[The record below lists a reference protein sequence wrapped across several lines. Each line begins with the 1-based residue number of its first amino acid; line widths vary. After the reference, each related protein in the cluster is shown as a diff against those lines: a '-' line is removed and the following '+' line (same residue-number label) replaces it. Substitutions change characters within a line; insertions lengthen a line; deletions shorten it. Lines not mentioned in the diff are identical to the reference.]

1 MTQELQPHLSRIL
14 NPRQALSH
22 TALRALSGLTAAQ
35 LGNSFAQA
43 WAKSPAERR
52 RAVTSNLVEL
62 AEDNFELDFTEV
74 FKLCLR
80 DPDAQVRVHAIEGL
94 WENRERGLAE
104 TLLRMLREDPAE
116 PVRTAAANSLGR
128 YTYLVEMG
136 QLDAATAQKV
146 RDGLLAAIHDA
157 AEVLDVRRRALE
169 ALAYISSDPL
179 VHDIIATAYA
189 DPHPKMKAS
198 ALFAMGRNCD
208 ARWLPTLLAEL
219 DSPSPEMRYDA
230 ACACGELEEAQAVP
244 YLIPLLDDLDWEV
257 QLAAVQALGRI
268 GGDDAQR
275 ALGRC
280 LRRGDEKLAAAAQEA
295 LTELSFGED
304 PLSFGLRRPRGRG
317 ARG

>member
-1 MTQELQPHLSRIL
+1 MRPEFHPHHGRIL
-14 NPRQALSH
+14 NTRKPLSR
-22 TALRALSGLTAAQ
+22 AAVRALSGLTAAQ
-35 LGNSFAQA
+35 LGDSFAQA
-43 WAKSPAERR
+43 WAKTPTERR
-52 RAVTSNLVEL
+52 RAVTRNLVEL
-62 AEDNFELDFTEV
+62 AEDNFELDFTAV

-104 TLLRMLREDPAE
+104 ILLRMLREDPAE
-116 PVRTAAANSLGR
+116 LVRAAAARSLGR
-128 YTYLVEMG
+128 YTYLIEMG
-136 QLDAATAQKV
+136 QLDAATAQRV

-157 AEVLDVRRRALE
+157 AEVLEVRRRAVE
-169 ALAYISSDPL
+169 ASAYISGDPT
-179 VHDIIATAYA
+179 VHNIIAAAYA

-219 DSPSPEMRYDA
+219 DSPSPEMRYEA
-230 ACACGELEEAQAVP
+230 ARACGELEDPQAVP

-268 GGDDAQR
+268 GGDTAQR
-275 ALGRC
+275 ALRRC

-295 LTELSFGED
+295 LQEFPLGED
-304 PLSFGLRRPRGRG
+304 HLSFGLGRPRG
-317 ARG
+317 